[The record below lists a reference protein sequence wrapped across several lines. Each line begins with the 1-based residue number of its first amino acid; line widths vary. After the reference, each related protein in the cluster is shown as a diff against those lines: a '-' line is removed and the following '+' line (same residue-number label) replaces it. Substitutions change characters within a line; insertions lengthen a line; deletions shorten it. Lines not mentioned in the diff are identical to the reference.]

1 MQILEMFSLQYVA
14 VKDRCS
20 CGAGEIICGFLIAF
34 CVMPV
39 VAYCSIVG
47 A

>member
-1 MQILEMFSLQYVA
+1 VQILEMFSLQYVA

-20 CGAGEIICGFLIAF
+20 CGAGEIICGFIIGFFAML
-34 CVMPV
+34 V